1 MASLRIGA
9 LTGLIAVIIGG
20 LIVAY
25 AWHLDYLTG
34 IGVVALLIAG
44 VFISAL
50 IALFIPIGNTIVKA
64 VAFVV
69 SFALIVLW
77 GFSYI
82 GVM

>member
-1 MASLRIGA
+1 MASLKIGA
-9 LTGLIAVIIGG
+9 LTGLIAVIVGG

-44 VFISAL
+44 LFISAL
-50 IALFIPIGNTIVKA
+50 IALFIPIGNMMVKA

-69 SFALIVLW
+69 SFSLIIL
-77 GFSYI
+77 
-82 GVM
+82 